1 MKTGMSTA
9 CFFCRLYNEDAVR
22 EMAALGVK
30 DIEIFFSANMEY
42 QKPFTDEL
50 RRICDGEGMRV
61 RSVHSLCTQF
71 EPQLFSEHP
80 RQYDEAMNVFHQVVD
95 AAAEL
100 SAGVYVFHGA
110 MNIKR
115 ARTFRVDSEWAG
127 EKDVYKSQARDKG
140 TEFADV
146 NVTLRIRF
154 RKSKKRL
161 VKPAAM
167 IKIKQLV
174 LIDNR
179 MRVERRTKFHTG
191 KRCSAN
197 TAGFYC
203 KRKIADSFFRSYCR
217 NSFRHTDAKI
227 NYAAFLQLL

>member
-1 MKTGMSTA
+1 ME
-9 CFFCRLYNEDAVR
+9 FAVLHLHLK
-22 EMAALGVK
+22 ALSGK
-30 DIEIFFSANMEY
+30 G
-42 QKPFTDEL
+42 TDEIEKGRCL
-50 RRICDGEGMRV
+50 RD
-61 RSVHSLCTQF
+61 T
-71 EPQLFSEHP
+71 
-80 RQYDEAMNVFHQVVD
+80 DKA
-95 AAAEL
+95 
-100 SAGVYVFHGA
+100 SA
-110 MNIKR
+110 
-115 ARTFRVDSEWAG
+115 
-127 EKDVYKSQARDKG
+127 ARDMG
-140 TEFADV
+140 AEFADV

-179 MRVERRTKFHTG
+179 MRVERRTKFYTR